1 MNKRTLILTPI
12 VLIVIVGWIYFLPY
26 QTLGKIREAA
36 LNGDSETL
44 KDYIDFSAFRESVK
58 ENVNA
63 LMARQMATMSK
74 EEQDNPF
81 MVLGMMLADTFA
93 DKFVDSFVTPSAIVA
108 LTKGQ
113 KPSLDEPH
121 MGKETA
127 SSKPLEA
134 SDSSVD
140 APKIK
145 MRYDTLSRFSVTFID
160 KKTNKSPLVLIL
172 RRQGLSWM
180 LTSLQ
185 MNFDQIT
192 QSIK

>member
-1 MNKRTLILTPI
+1 MNKRTLILTSI

-26 QTLGKIREAA
+26 RTLGKIREAA
-36 LNGDSETL
+36 LSGDSETL

-63 LMARQMATMSK
+63 LMARQMASMSK

-81 MVLGMMLADTFA
+81 MVLGMMLAGTFA

-108 LTKGQ
+108 FTKGQ

-121 MGKETA
+121 LGTETP

-134 SDSSVD
+134 SDNSVD

-160 KKTNKSPLVLIL
+160 KKTNS
-172 RRQGLSWM
+172 
-180 LTSLQ
+180 
-185 MNFDQIT
+185 F
-192 QSIK
+192 

>member
-1 MNKRTLILTPI
+1 
-12 VLIVIVGWIYFLPY
+12 
-26 QTLGKIREAA
+26 
-36 LNGDSETL
+36 L

-74 EEQDNPF
+74 EKQ
-81 MVLGMMLADTFA
+81 

-113 KPSLDEPH
+113 KPSLDEPPH

-134 SDSSVD
+134 SDNSVD
-140 APKIK
+140 APRIK

-172 RRQGLSWM
+172 RRQGLSWK

-192 QSIK
+192 

>member
-1 MNKRTLILTPI
+1 MNKRTLILTSI

-26 QTLGKIREAA
+26 RTLGKIREAA

-58 ENVNA
+58 ENVNE
-63 LMARQMATMSK
+63 LMASQMATMSK

-81 MVLGMMLADTFA
+81 MVLGMMLAGTFA

-113 KPSLDEPH
+113 KPSLDEPPH
-121 MGKETA
+121 MGTETA
-127 SSKPLEA
+127 NSKPLEA
-134 SDSSVD
+134 SDNSVD
-140 APKIK
+140 APRIK

-192 QSIK
+192 

>member
-1 MNKRTLILTPI
+1 MNKRTLILTSI

-26 QTLGKIREAA
+26 RTLGKIREAA

-58 ENVNA
+58 ENVSA
-63 LMARQMATMSK
+63 LMARQMAAMSK

-81 MVLGMMLADTFA
+81 MVLGMMLAGTFA

-121 MGKETA
+121 MGTETA
-127 SSKPLEA
+127 SSKPQPLEA
-134 SDSSVD
+134 SDNSVD
-140 APKIK
+140 APRIK

-192 QSIK
+192 